1 MSSWSL
7 SGWGALFSTA
17 IVSVS
22 TFFGNCAKAQI
33 TPDGTLP
40 TNSSIE
46 NDVNTFNIT
55 GGTQSG
61 GNLFH
66 SFGEFSVPTD
76 NTAFFN
82 NSADIQNI
90 ISRVT
95 GNSLSIIDG
104 LIRANGTA
112 NLFLINPNGII
123 FGQNA
128 QLNIGGSFLAS
139 TASAVKFANNLEFS
153 ATNPQPAPLLSINVP
168 IGLQYG
174 ANPGFIVNL
183 SQGFEVS
190 PEKTLALVGGDV
202 AVEGGIFFAPSGR
215 IELGGVQEPGTVD
228 LSWDGNILSLNFP
241 DNLVRADVFLNGA
254 QLDVAGE
261 NGGSIAVNARN
272 IDILGASTLLAGIL
286 FGQGSVESQ
295 ARDIS
300 LNATEAIKI
309 DQQSRIENF
318 IISDAIATGGDIRI
332 TTSELSVT
340 DGAQLITST
349 FGQGNAGNLIIDA
362 KQHILFDGISISFDG
377 TNIITTP
384 SWAGSFVE
392 ENARGN
398 GGDVYISTEE
408 LSVTNGAQLITSTF
422 GEGDAGNLIID
433 AKQHILFD
441 GIGISFDGTNIFP
454 VPSRAISSVE
464 ENAKGNG
471 GDVYISTEELS
482 VTNGAQIIASTFG
495 QGDAGNLII
504 DAKQH
509 ILFDGRNNIIPT
521 ASGAASTVGENA
533 KGNGGF
539 VRISTKELSVT
550 NGAQLVAST
559 FGQGDAGNLIIDAKQ
574 RILFD
579 SKSGAT
585 STVEQS
591 GIGKGGDVYINTE
604 EISVTNES
612 GLITST
618 LGEGDAGNLFINAE
632 QRILFDR
639 QSAAASTA
647 EESGEGNSGNIYLS
661 TEELIVSNGA
671 QLTASTRGQGDA
683 GNLFIDAKQRV
694 LFDGTNS
701 GAASTVEQSGI
712 GKGGD
717 IYLSTEEL
725 TVSNGAQLTASTRGQ
740 GDAGNLFIDA
750 KQRILFD
757 GTNSAAASTVE
768 QSGIGKGGDI
778 YLSTE
783 ELTVNNGAQLAASTR
798 GQGDAGNLFIDAKQ
812 RILFDGTNSGAASTV
827 EESGIGNGRDIR
839 ITTREFSVINGAQVT
854 ASTFGQGDAGNI
866 EINASSSIN
875 ISGTDSTS
883 PDSSGLLTSTSSN
896 SIGKGGDITL
906 NTDIFRLLDGAV
918 LDARTRNDGNG
929 GNITVTANQVEV
941 LNGGQLISSS
951 FGNGRAGKIS
961 VNANDQVTVSGSDAA
976 FNDRV
981 ARFPSEVL
989 NIGST
994 SGFFVRSESSGVA
1007 GDIEVTSSQLTLA
1020 NQGRFIAES
1029 ASGDGGNINLQ
1040 VNDFL
1045 RLRGN
1050 ALISTNA
1057 GTQEKGGDG
1066 GNININA
1073 EFIVAVPNENSDI
1086 TANAFTGRGGNVQIN
1101 TQGIFGIEPRPTL
1114 TDASDITASSLFG
1127 VNGTIEI
1134 NTPDIDPNSGL
1145 VALPKIPVD
1154 PQIAQGCY
1162 SPSYAQS
1169 KFVVIGRGGLP
1180 LNPREAF
1187 SNETPQPEWATLNES
1202 SDNSDRQ
1209 ADSINSP
1216 IPTSAPI
1223 VEATGWVTNA
1233 KGEIILTANPPTATA
1248 HNYGRVATT
1257 CGLPVSAQKR

>member
-7 SGWGALFSTA
+7 SEWGALFSTA

-22 TFFGNCAKAQI
+22 TLFGNCAKAQI

-46 NDVNTFNIT
+46 NNGNTFNII
-55 GGTQSG
+55 GGNQSG

-66 SFGEFSVPTD
+66 SFGEFSVPTG
-76 NTAFFN
+76 NTAIFN
-82 NSADIQNI
+82 NAADIQNI

-95 GNSLSIIDG
+95 GNSISNIDG

-128 QLNIGGSFLAS
+128 RLDIGGSFLAS
-139 TASAVKFANNLEFS
+139 TASSLKFADGFEFS
-153 ATNPQPAPLLSINVP
+153 AINPQSAPLLSINVP

-202 AVEGGIFFAPSGR
+202 AVEEGILFAPSGR
-215 IELGGVQEPGTVD
+215 IELGGVLEPGTVD
-228 LSWDGNILSLNFP
+228 ISVNDSILSLNFP
-241 DNLVRADVFLNGA
+241 KNLARADVFLNGA
-254 QLDVAGE
+254 QLDVVGG

-272 IDILGASTLLAGIL
+272 IDILGASKLSSGIY
-286 FGQGSVESQ
+286 GQGSVDSQ
-295 ARDIS
+295 AKDIS
-300 LNATEAIKI
+300 LNAIESINI
-309 DQQSRIENF
+309 DQQSVIENF
-318 IISDAIATGGDIRI
+318 VIGDATVNGGDIRI
-332 TTSELSVT
+332 TTGELSVT
-340 DGAQLITST
+340 DGAQLTTST
-349 FGQGNAGNLIIDA
+349 LGKGNAGNLIIDA
-362 KQHILFDGISISFDG
+362 KQRITFDALSILVDGINVF
-377 TNIITTP
+377 TTP
-384 SWAGSFVE
+384 TWAASFVE
-392 ENARGN
+392 ENAKGN
-398 GGDVYISTEE
+398 GGNVRITTEE
-408 LSVTNGAQLITSTF
+408 LVVTNGAQLISSTF
-422 GEGDAGNLIID
+422 GEGDAGNLFID

-471 GDVYISTEELS
+471 GDVYIRTEELS
-482 VTNGAQIIASTFG
+482 VTNGAQLITSTFG

-509 ILFDGRNNIIPT
+509 ILLDGINNIIPT

-539 VRISTKELSVT
+539 VRISTKELSVS
-550 NGAQLVAST
+550 NGAQLTAST
-559 FGQGDAGNLIIDAKQ
+559 FGEGNAGNLFIDAKQ

-585 STVEQS
+585 SSVQKN

-604 EISVTNES
+604 EISVTNAS
-612 GLITST
+612 ALTTST
-618 LGEGDAGNLFINAE
+618 FGEGDAGNLFINAK
-632 QRILFDR
+632 QRILFDGK
-639 QSAAASTA
+639 SAAASTA
-647 EESGEGNSGNIYLS
+647 EESGQGKSGEIHVS
-661 TEELIVSNGA
+661 TEELTVSNGA
-671 QLTASTRGQGDA
+671 QLTASTRGEGDAGNLFINAKQRILFDGSNSGAASTVEQSGIGKGGDIYISTEELTVSNGAQLAGSTRGQGDA
-683 GNLFIDAKQRV
+683 GNLFINAKQRI

-717 IYLSTEEL
+717 IYISTEEL

-740 GDAGNLFIDA
+740 GN
-750 KQRILFD
+750 
-757 GTNSAAASTVE
+757 
-768 QSGIGKGGDI
+768 
-778 YLSTE
+778 
-783 ELTVNNGAQLAASTR
+783 
-798 GQGDAGNLFIDAKQ
+798 AGNLFIDAKQ

-827 EESGIGNGRDIR
+827 EQSGIGNGRDIR

-875 ISGTDSTS
+875 ISGTDFTS

-929 GNITVTANQVEV
+929 GNITLRGNQVEV
-941 LNGGQLISSS
+941 LNGGQLISTT

-961 VNANDQVTVSGSDAA
+961 VNANDQMIVSGTDTT
-976 FNDRV
+976 FNNRV

-989 NIGST
+989 NIGSA
-994 SGFFVRSESSGVA
+994 SGLFVRSESSGLA
-1007 GDIEVTSSQLTLA
+1007 GDIEVTSPKLTLA

-1040 VNDFL
+1040 VSDFL
-1045 RLRGN
+1045 LLRGN

-1057 GTQEKGGDG
+1057 GTQEKGGNG

-1073 EFIVAVPNENSDI
+1073 KFIVAVPNENSDI

-1101 TQGIFGIEPRPTL
+1101 TQGIFGIKPRTTL
-1114 TDASDITASSLFG
+1114 TDASDITASSQYG

-1134 NTPDIDPNSGL
+1134 NTPDIDPNNGL
-1145 VALPKIPVD
+1145 VALPVIAVD

-1187 SNETPQPEWATLNES
+1187 TNETPQAEWATLNQG
-1202 SDNSDRQ
+1202 SDRQ
-1209 ADSINSP
+1209 TATTNSP
-1216 IPTSAPI
+1216 IPTSATI

-1248 HNYGRVATT
+1248 HSYGQVATT